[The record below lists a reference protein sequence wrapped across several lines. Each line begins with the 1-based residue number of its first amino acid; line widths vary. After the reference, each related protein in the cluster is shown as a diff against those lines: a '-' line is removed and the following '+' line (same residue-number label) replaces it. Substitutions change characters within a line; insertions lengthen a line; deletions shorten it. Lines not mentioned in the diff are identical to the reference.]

1 MNEIGQKSIDE
12 LNAGELTINEL
23 DTVNGGGRLSDLYHH
38 VVAVIRFHTG
48 TIRNIAT
55 TLP

>member
-1 MNEIGQKSIDE
+1 MNETAQVSLDE
-12 LNAGELTINEL
+12 LHVGELTIDEL
-23 DTVNGGGRLSDLYHH
+23 DTVNGSGFLSDLYHH
-38 VVAVIRFHTG
+38 VVAVYRFHTG

>member
-1 MNEIGQKSIDE
+1 MIELGQKSIDD
-12 LNAGELTINEL
+12 LNACELTIDEL
-23 DTVNGGGRLSDLYHH
+23 DAVNGGGRLSDLYHH
-38 VVAVIRFHTG
+38 IVAVIRFHTG

>member
-1 MNEIGQKSIDE
+1 MIELGRKSIDD
-12 LNAGELTINEL
+12 LNACELTFDEL
-23 DTVNGGGRLSDLYHH
+23 DAVNGGGRLSDLYHH
-38 VVAVIRFHTG
+38 IVAVIRFHTG

>member
-1 MNEIGQKSIDE
+1 MNDVDQTSIDE
-12 LNAGELTINEL
+12 AHAGELTIDEL
-23 DTVNGGGRLSDLYHH
+23 DAISGGGFLSDLYHH
-38 VVAVIRFHTG
+38 VVAVYRFHTG

>member
-1 MNEIGQKSIDE
+1 MNEIGQEFLDE
-12 LNAGELTINEL
+12 LHAGELTIDEL
-23 DTVNGGGRLSDLYHH
+23 DAVNGSGFLSDLYHH
-38 VVAVIRFHTG
+38 VVAVYRFHTG

>member
-1 MNEIGQKSIDE
+1 MNEIGRKSADE
-12 LNAGELTINEL
+12 SNGGELSIAEL
-23 DTVNGGGRLSDLYHH
+23 DAVNGGGRLSDFYHH